1 MIMILHKQPRY
12 FMLGYISEKCL
23 IFYTFCS
30 HILGNCII
38 NGFYILN
45 YAYAGQ
51 NTQNIKKQIAD
62 FKYKEEAVTIEF
74 GAGFTET
81 FSYKEWKSKCID
93 FLNHFYTSDG
103 EVTEVIAVPD
113 ATGEIYEKSLTN
125 LPINILKT
133 LTMWCSFSSNRLG
146 LVVTNYNIKGHLNL
160 LGVTENIF
168 AKIGCMT
175 KHSKDHERLIVF
187 NAAEKV
193 IFNIRVASDNL
204 KEKIKHCVDDVN
216 LLSLLLKEE
225 LRESGVVVAGL
236 VTYHGISRHCTDRC
250 DDCKHFI
257 VPPAIFDSDEVFHK
271 FWKNCEAIYLKER
284 KPTKATE
291 GNKCHVF
298 LTISSKILG
307 YMARFENSIL
317 PKLQDDPTKNIKE
330 TEILLSRYQMDIAYS
345 EENHIVLRGDYGSG
359 KTVIAL
365 KKMKMLLEKIKDN
378 EVIYFINFSNRSQ
391 LHSLIK
397 EKLKVLNGINE
408 KLNVESGGYNLSYMI
423 KSIILPREHEKGT
436 KNIHLFVD
444 EYAPE
449 NLTTKEASL
458 LVEIFT
464 KVEEFK
470 QSTVLIAAQPI
481 EITRTDYYYIDNE
494 EKQYSEEGSRFDIL
508 KKSMVVYDLKYVMR
522 TTVQI
527 NKLVQMTRDY
537 LDNNSNHYTRLREM
551 DDPSSN
557 LNKKKASKFKTKA
570 SKICKRLFKGVRRTY
585 KPPIL
590 ISETTPFSF
599 PDFSKS
605 HRTIDHD
612 EIYKLTFSRNNQTS
626 ENKQKI
632 VTTYHFP
639 CKSIIGHGI
648 SGPLPKIIKL
658 PPSTSECEQ
667 YSLVAIF
674 LKTIEMIESKRMAV
688 IHFESSDSN
697 FLKFLFQLPDI
708 FPSLSVTD
716 NVEKF
721 FKNSTDSSILV
732 ANYNFVKGLEFSN
745 VLLILDSD
753 EYHLRQFVPEAMVR
767 CQRSLSVLIIS
778 SRYRNDQKET
788 VSNLVKYWVD
798 VNVEEEET
806 IIDNIQMQFCS
817 KSWCNKKRYHALEY
831 CQKNVA
837 CGQCDSVTRYNVHKN
852 CKLYKNLFDK
862 IQVNLSVSME
872 SDEKCQKEEAIT
884 M

>member
-175 KHSKDHERLIVF
+175 KPSKDHERLIVF

-330 TEILLSRYQMDIAYS
+330 TEILLSRYQMDIVYS

-365 KKMKMLLEKIKDN
+365 KKMKMLL
-378 EVIYFINFSNRSQ
+378 
-391 LHSLIK
+391 
-397 EKLKVLNGINE
+397 
-408 KLNVESGGYNLSYMI
+408 
-423 KSIILPREHEKGT
+423 
-436 KNIHLFVD
+436 
-444 EYAPE
+444 
-449 NLTTKEASL
+449 
-458 LVEIFT
+458 
-464 KVEEFK
+464 
-470 QSTVLIAAQPI
+470 
-481 EITRTDYYYIDNE
+481 
-494 EKQYSEEGSRFDIL
+494 
-508 KKSMVVYDLKYVMR
+508 
-522 TTVQI
+522 
-527 NKLVQMTRDY
+527 
-537 LDNNSNHYTRLREM
+537 
-551 DDPSSN
+551 
-557 LNKKKASKFKTKA
+557 
-570 SKICKRLFKGVRRTY
+570 
-585 KPPIL
+585 
-590 ISETTPFSF
+590 
-599 PDFSKS
+599 
-605 HRTIDHD
+605 
-612 EIYKLTFSRNNQTS
+612 
-626 ENKQKI
+626 
-632 VTTYHFP
+632 
-639 CKSIIGHGI
+639 
-648 SGPLPKIIKL
+648 
-658 PPSTSECEQ
+658 
-667 YSLVAIF
+667 
-674 LKTIEMIESKRMAV
+674 
-688 IHFESSDSN
+688 
-697 FLKFLFQLPDI
+697 
-708 FPSLSVTD
+708 
-716 NVEKF
+716 
-721 FKNSTDSSILV
+721 
-732 ANYNFVKGLEFSN
+732 
-745 VLLILDSD
+745 
-753 EYHLRQFVPEAMVR
+753 
-767 CQRSLSVLIIS
+767 
-778 SRYRNDQKET
+778 
-788 VSNLVKYWVD
+788 
-798 VNVEEEET
+798 
-806 IIDNIQMQFCS
+806 
-817 KSWCNKKRYHALEY
+817 
-831 CQKNVA
+831 
-837 CGQCDSVTRYNVHKN
+837 
-852 CKLYKNLFDK
+852 
-862 IQVNLSVSME
+862 
-872 SDEKCQKEEAIT
+872 
-884 M
+884 